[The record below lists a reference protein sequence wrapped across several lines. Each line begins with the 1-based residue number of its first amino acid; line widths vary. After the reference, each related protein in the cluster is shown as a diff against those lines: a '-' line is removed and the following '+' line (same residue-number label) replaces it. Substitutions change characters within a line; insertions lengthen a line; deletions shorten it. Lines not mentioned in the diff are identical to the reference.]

1 MNKIINL
8 YFYLFIKYSNFKWI
22 IQISARISVSL
33 IFHISRLESTLL
45 LSFGCQSFLSGIA
58 YEFEL
63 AFDCELTE
71 EIED

>member
-33 IFHISRLESTLL
+33 IFYISRLESTLL
-45 LSFGCQSFLSGIA
+45 PSFGCQPFL
-58 YEFEL
+58 
-63 AFDCELTE
+63 
-71 EIED
+71 